1 MVASA
6 VSLVIASFSLSL
18 ANYLYSVHI
27 FAETIDMAF
36 LATFHRCLVLGMMI
50 IANKEV
56 REVLEKLPLEVIYF

>member
-6 VSLVIASFSLSL
+6 VSLTIVVASFSLSL
-18 ANYLYSVHI
+18 ANNLYSVHI

-36 LATFHRCLVLGMMI
+36 LRCLVLGMMI

-56 REVLEKLPLEVIYF
+56 REVLKKVP

>member
-6 VSLVIASFSLSL
+6 VSLTIVIASFSLSL

-50 IANKEV
+50 IASKEV
-56 REVLEKLPLEVIYF
+56 REVLEKVP